1 MKKFL
6 TLTLSMLLTLGL
18 ASVSLANTL
27 YMDIL
32 SGGKV
37 DIEEVNETCDL
48 SQFGIG
54 IDIPFGDL
62 KLGANIT
69 SGVIDDYAYDHYWS
83 DYLDVD
89 TSSVLLKGG
98 FAVINDR
105 EVRLDVTAGFFDR
118 IIAYDNSR
126 YYDDEDSFYSLTVGV
141 DAKIKFN
148 KTAWVD
154 FSYAYGLD
162 PRGKSYYIDYDY
174 DIDDSESFKVDSI
187 SITSCKLNLLLT
199 DQIGASIGYSKE
211 TIGFDRFDKETY
223 SGLTIGAFYK
233 F

>member
-6 TLTLSMLLTLGL
+6 ALALSMLMTLGL
-18 ASVSLANTL
+18 ASASLANTL
-27 YMDIL
+27 YMDIF
-32 SGGKV
+32 SGGEV
-37 DIEEVNETCDL
+37 DIEEFNETCDL
-48 SQFGIG
+48 SQVGIG

-69 SGVIDDYAYDHYWS
+69 SSVIDDYAYDSYSS
-83 DYLDVD
+83 DYFDVD
-89 TSSVLLKGG
+89 TASVLLKGG
-98 FAVINDR
+98 FALINDR
-105 EVRLDVTAGFFDR
+105 QFRLDVTGGFFDR

-126 YYDDEDSFYSLTVGV
+126 YYDEEDSFYSLTVGV

-148 KTAWVD
+148 RTAWVD

-162 PRGKSYYIDYDY
+162 PRGKYINVDYYDDYEEY
-174 DIDDSESFKVDSI
+174 DSFNVDSI
-187 SITSCKLNLLLT
+187 SVMSCKLNLLLT